1 MIGASCEDRV
11 ETVCRGRRPR
21 PVRRFPLTGRARR
34 SYISQDSEM
43 QRTLP
48 ALASRMQALSSATRL
63 RILLV
68 LRDGAL
74 SVCQIA
80 AVLGVPASTIS
91 SHLADLRRAG
101 IVGEKR
107 RGRFVWYALHR
118 NDEAVQWLR
127 LVARQAVDDPDV
139 AVDRERAG
147 RIRRVPPETLVASI
161 ECDAGIVSADPR
173 SSSRRRGAA

>member
-1 MIGASCEDRV
+1 
-11 ETVCRGRRPR
+11 
-21 PVRRFPLTGRARR
+21 
-34 SYISQDSEM
+34 M

-48 ALASRMQALSSATRL
+48 ALADRMQALSSATRL

-74 SVCQIA
+74 SVCQVA

-101 IVGEKR
+101 IVGERR

-118 NDEAVQWLR
+118 TDEAVQWLR
-127 LVARQAVDDPDV
+127 LVARQAVDDADAV
-139 AVDRERAG
+139 ADRERAG
-147 RIRRVPPETLVASI
+147 RIRRVPPEALVASI

>member
-1 MIGASCEDRV
+1 
-11 ETVCRGRRPR
+11 
-21 PVRRFPLTGRARR
+21 
-34 SYISQDSEM
+34 M

-48 ALASRMQALSSATRL
+48 ALAARMQALSSATRL

-74 SVCQIA
+74 SVCQVA

-91 SHLADLRRAG
+91 SHLAGLRRAG
-101 IVGEKR
+101 IVGERR

-127 LVARQAVDDPDV
+127 LVARQAVDDAD
-139 AVDRERAG
+139 AAADRERAE

-161 ECDAGIVSADPR
+161 ECDAGIVPAPPLP
-173 SSSRRRGAA
+173 SSRRRGAA